1 MKIVLAEGAGF
12 CFGVRRAIDITYT
25 ALRSGEKEVYTFGE
39 LIHNRQFIEKMKAD
53 GIKVASS
60 VEEIPEGAVVVIR
73 SHGIPPQ
80 QEQELRRRFRVLDAT
95 CPYVKRSQQIAEKVV
110 GEGTELVIFGDP
122 RHPEIVGIQGYAKG
136 KAIVLEREEEVLHL
150 PLKKKRAT
158 IAQTTNDIERYK
170 SFVGN
175 LLEKTEEIQVYQTIC
190 PSTIV
195 RQSSARELAKEV
207 DAMLVVGGKHSS
219 NTRKLYSVCRQIQ
232 PNTFHIET
240 EKDLNLIELEKYE
253 KIGITAGAS
262 TPDFIINR
270 IIEVLKNKV

>member
-12 CFGVRRAIDITYT
+12 CFGVRRAIDITYR

-80 QEQELRRRFRVLDAT
+80 QEQELRKKFRVLDAT
-95 CPYVKRSQQIAEKVV
+95 CPYVKRSQQIAERVV
-110 GEGTELVIFGDP
+110 EEGTELVIFGDP

-136 KAIVLEREEEVLHL
+136 KAIVLEKEEDVLNL

-158 IAQTTNDIERYK
+158 IAQTTNDMERYK
-170 SFVGN
+170 KFVGN
-175 LLEKTEEIQVYQTIC
+175 LLENTEELQVYQTIC

-195 RQSSARELAKEV
+195 RQNSARKLAREV

-219 NTRKLYSVCRQIQ
+219 NTRKLYSVCRKIQ

-240 EKDLNLIELEKYE
+240 EKDLNLIDLEKYE